1 MHERAER
8 GEAAHGAYKGGLDA
22 AQTVQLKSVTD
33 AVLRR
38 AAAAAAAAAAP
49 QPAAPATGSGASA
62 EAAADSLFRHL
73 DQNGDGRIRLGATG
87 YSGRARQHARCHP
100 CLLPFCALWSSP
112 CLLLFEALVGGGR
125 THSPRTPLTN
135 TSG

>member
-22 AQTVQLKSVTD
+22 AQAMQLKSVTD

-49 QPAAPATGSGASA
+49 QPVVPAAGSSASA
-62 EAAADSLFRHL
+62 DAAADSLFRHL
-73 DQNGDGRIRLGATG
+73 DQNGDGRIRCAGPLSTGRPHLDLRCATQVAPNVFLAV
-87 YSGRARQHARCHP
+87 RA
-100 CLLPFCALWSSP
+100 
-112 CLLLFEALVGGGR
+112 
-125 THSPRTPLTN
+125 
-135 TSG
+135 